1 MAAQARQGMHIALHV
16 FDENSK
22 LKSFLCYCNFL
33 SYFVIFQVLTMRY
46 FYYASCQRIVLWLLL
61 WIYGHC
67 RTFGYSYGLVIL
79 YILHFHCTNFFTM
92 NTKVQIPGYTTN
104 QGHSP
109 SLLPLAWVYA
119 SWLPLPMVPP
129 SSSHLPP
136 SLLILPQIHMVI

>member
-1 MAAQARQGMHIALHV
+1 MELHQLVIWQVYDKGKQAMPMATQARQGMHIALHV

-67 RTFGYSYGLVIL
+67 HTFGYSYGLVIL
-79 YILHFHCTNFFTM
+79 YILHLHCTNFL
-92 NTKVQIPGYTTN
+92 Q
-104 QGHSP
+104 
-109 SLLPLAWVYA
+109 
-119 SWLPLPMVPP
+119 
-129 SSSHLPP
+129 
-136 SLLILPQIHMVI
+136 